1 MPDDQTL
8 AMILAICD
16 LMRQNG
22 SGAETAIAAYER
34 AMKKVLAA
42 LQRINRS
49 WAGYRPEAPK
59 VRRQLLSLMNIAPDS
74 LRKSYS

>member
-22 SGAETAIAAYER
+22 SGAETAIAAYKR
-34 AMKKVLAA
+34 AMKEVLAA

-49 WAGYRPEAPK
+49 WAGIGLRHIKFAGSC
-59 VRRQLLSLMNIAPDS
+59 SL
-74 LRKSYS
+74 